1 MRKEAKSSEDM
12 EKQLKEMGCLVEQE
26 AVPERLREL
35 AARLRQALMA
45 ARGATRQL
53 PDQ

>member
-1 MRKEAKSSEDM
+1 MRKEAKTGADM
-12 EKQLKEMGCLVEQE
+12 EKRLKEMGCLVHQE

-35 AARLRQALMA
+35 AARLRQALL
-45 ARGATRQL
+45 ATRGGPRQP